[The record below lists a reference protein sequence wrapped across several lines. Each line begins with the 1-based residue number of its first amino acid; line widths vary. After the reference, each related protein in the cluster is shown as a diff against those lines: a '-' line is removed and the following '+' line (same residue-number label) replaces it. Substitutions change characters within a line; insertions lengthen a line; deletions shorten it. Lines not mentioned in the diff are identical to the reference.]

1 MIVQRGYRAIALD
14 PPGQG
19 QATAGYEE
27 PAQGGR
33 VSLRDMGSYM
43 KNVIKLIGVDKII
56 LVAADRG
63 SAQALA
69 LLKEFPEYVKAV
81 CLLTP
86 IIQQDRDPLVIKQY
100 SEWMSKRN
108 HQIISMSPQK
118 DQDSKDSERVLNYLN
133 NVKYEYVKYIGK
145 LWFFEHHEDF
155 EDLFFDW
162 LAKL

>member
-1 MIVQRGYRAIALD
+1 MTLFQ
-14 PPGQG
+14 
-19 QATAGYEE
+19 
-27 PAQGGR
+27 
-33 VSLRDMGSYM
+33 
-43 KNVIKLIGVDKII
+43 
-56 LVAADRG
+56 
-63 SAQALA
+63 
-69 LLKEFPEYVKAV
+69 VKAV

-86 IIQQDRDPLVIKQY
+86 IIQQDRDPLIIKQY

-108 HQIISMSPQK
+108 HQVISMSPQK
-118 DQDSKDSERVLNYLN
+118 DQDSKDSERVLNYLS